1 MNLKIELDESN
12 KLGSRGEKFAA
23 KSVKCIEKSA
33 LDLECSTG
41 IVTREFYKLGY
52 EVIGVE
58 LVHNYWDINEWE
70 EKLRILLDEDN
81 YKRYSKYGL
90 ENSKRFLYENKEKE
104 LLKIIAN

>member
-1 MNLKIELDESN
+1 MEMNLKIELDESN

-23 KSVKCIEKSA
+23 KSVKWIDDLLNKKCIEKSA

-58 LVHNYWDINEWE
+58 LVHNY
-70 EKLRILLDEDN
+70 
-81 YKRYSKYGL
+81 
-90 ENSKRFLYENKEKE
+90 
-104 LLKIIAN
+104 